1 MPVQLY
7 VLSPPAARQLS
18 NLVAE
23 VAEYSGEE
31 RSERVEH
38 LLYKAFATIAALP
51 GVGHL
56 RPDLVAGP
64 IFFYYANPYMVLY
77 RKDIPIEIIAIF
89 HGARDIA
96 SLMLSESE

>member
-7 VLSPPAARQLS
+7 VLSPRTAQQLED
-18 NLVAE
+18 LLDE

-31 RSERVEH
+31 RSQRVEH
-38 LLYKAFATIAALP
+38 LLYKAFATIAGVP

-96 SLMLSESE
+96 SLMLTESE